1 MRIGLQTWGSEGDI
15 RPFIALAAGLVA
27 AGHEVCLVV
36 TDDAG
41 RDYTRWARRYGF
53 GLKALKGPGA
63 AASPQSEAIR
73 QEIISVGNP
82 LRQAEMI
89 MTYGFDPVM
98 EDMYTEARNLCA
110 GNDLVIGHFFVFP
123 LRVAAEKARVP
134 IATVNIVHNCVP
146 SRFTCPPGIPDFG
159 RWFYPFGWKVVRK
172 LVNRIFLRRV
182 NALRVR
188 EGLEPKRDVMDEVW
202 AAERLNLV
210 AVSPR
215 ICERPPDWSSR
226 HQICGFL
233 NPPSDGSPE
242 ELPAGLEDFLA
253 SGPAP
258 VYMTFGSMMAHSL
271 KPLQETHSL
280 WVEAAKRA
288 KCRAVLQIPWSD
300 LSVFERNPGVFTVE
314 RSPYL
319 RVFPRCAGVVHHGGA
334 GTTQASLVSGKPSIV
349 VAHMADQTFWGSELK
364 RLGVGARTLTRN
376 SLTPAKLAREITRV
390 VTSPAMSDRAG
401 VIGRQMAEEDG
412 VRLAVQLIEGAFPP
426 TGATDESE
434 AARRASIHTR

>member
-1 MRIGLQTWGSEGDI
+1 
-15 RPFIALAAGLVA
+15 
-27 AGHEVCLVV
+27 
-36 TDDAG
+36 
-41 RDYTRWARRYGF
+41 
-53 GLKALKGPGA
+53 
-63 AASPQSEAIR
+63 
-73 QEIISVGNP
+73 
-82 LRQAEMI
+82 
-89 MTYGFDPVM
+89 M
-98 EDMYTEARNLCA
+98 EDMYTEARHLCA

-123 LRVAAEKARVP
+123 LQVAAEKARVP

-146 SRFTCPPGIPDFG
+146 SRFICPPGIPDLG

-202 AAERLNLV
+202 AAERLNLM

-215 ICERPPDWSSR
+215 LCERPPDWSPR

-271 KPLQETHSL
+271 QPLQETHSL
-280 WVEAAKRA
+280 WVKAAKRA
-288 KCRAVLQIPWSD
+288 KCRAILQIPWSD
-300 LSVFERNPGVFTVE
+300 LSGFEKDPDVFTVE

-319 RVFPRCAGVVHHGGA
+319 RVFSRCAAIVHHGGA
-334 GTTQASLVSGKPSIV
+334 GTTQASLLSGKPSIV
-349 VAHMADQTFWGSELK
+349 VAHMADQTFWGSELR
-364 RLGVGARTLTRN
+364 RLGVGARTLARN
-376 SLTPAKLAREITRV
+376 SLTSAKLAREITRV
-390 VTSPAMSDRAG
+390 VSSPSMSCRAE
-401 VIGRQMAEEDG
+401 VLGRQMAEEDG
-412 VRLAVQLIEGAFPP
+412 VRLAVTLIERTFFPVG
-426 TGATDESE
+426 TMGESD
-434 AARRASIHTR
+434 ASRRASIRTQ